1 MLIARDLEARMKGG
15 GAGRQSRDSSRDK
28 RTILSDTV
36 KVDMWYCGTVEPY
49 DFCETGKAAPASN
62 SSLSWVAPRFL
73 LPVSEALSGVK
84 GSHSFL
90 LLLCHLSSSP
100 SPQLASVP
108 KVPTTNDDFGRKR
121 IGSETP
127 FVSGSNKL
135 VNINLPDGFCR
146 GPDNEIHTSARP
158 PVRPGAAQAW
168 GSTSSAVEV
177 ARFSGSLGKV
187 FLVPKAFWTLSF
199 VCILECQLEY

>member
-1 MLIARDLEARMKGG
+1 MAGILEKKLINANCQGSGG
-15 GAGRQSRDSSRDK
+15 QNEGGWAGRQSRDSSLDK

-100 SPQLASVP
+100 SPQLASVSQRFP
-108 KVPTTNDDFGRKR
+108 PIMMTLAGRESVQR
-121 IGSETP
+121 RPLFLE
-127 FVSGSNKL
+127 V
-135 VNINLPDGFCR
+135 
-146 GPDNEIHTSARP
+146 TS
-158 PVRPGAAQAW
+158 
-168 GSTSSAVEV
+168 
-177 ARFSGSLGKV
+177 
-187 FLVPKAFWTLSF
+187 
-199 VCILECQLEY
+199 